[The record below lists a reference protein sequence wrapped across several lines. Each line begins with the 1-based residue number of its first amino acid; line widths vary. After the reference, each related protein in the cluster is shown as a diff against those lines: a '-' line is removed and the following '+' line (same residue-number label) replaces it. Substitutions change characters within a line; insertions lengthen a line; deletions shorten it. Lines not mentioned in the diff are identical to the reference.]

1 MNENILLIP
10 VILPLAGGIL
20 CLLTP
25 KKVRWFREILTLL
38 IASLSTISALFI
50 FFREIPGLHYGFLE
64 FEKFNLHLDLVN
76 SPLSAFILLF
86 ITGSV
91 FLVSIY
97 SLSYFSRDNN
107 PKEYSAFLL
116 LALGGSCGV
125 VIADHFLLFLIFW
138 EIVTVSLY
146 FLICTGGKNARK
158 GATKTFTMLGG
169 ADGCLLL
176 GIGLCWFMTKSYT
189 ISGLNIPIDGW
200 MPGIAFLLMM
210 TGAIAK
216 AGAMPLHTWIPAAA
230 DSAPPPVMAVLPAAI
245 DKLLGIFLLVRIST
259 SIFIMT
265 PGLGLVLMII
275 GAITIIAAVMVAMVQ
290 HDLRRLL
297 SYHAISQ
304 VGYMVLGIGT
314 MSPIGLAGALFHM
327 INNSIYKNCLFLSC
341 GAVKKR
347 TGTTNL
353 ADLGGLAKVMPLTF
367 IACLISSLA
376 ISGVPPFNGFTSKWL
391 IYQGILETGMKGSYI
406 FLVAAM
412 FGSVLTLASF
422 LKVIYSVFLGPKT
435 LKTKQVKKDVPAT
448 MTVPMLL
455 LAVLCLIFGIWYAL
469 PLNNMIIP
477 AIGASVVISGSW
489 SSTMASLL
497 MAAGIILGLLVYLL
511 GRVRK
516 SARVVGSFIGG
527 EELDNETG
535 RINGT
540 HFYLTIKEMPFL
552 RSIYDM
558 QEKGFFDPYNWL
570 GRLGTTITRVLRKIH
585 NGMLS
590 WYLSWSLA
598 GIVILLGI
606 LFFM

>member
-1 MNENILLIP
+1 MNANVLLIP

-20 CLLTP
+20 CLLIP
-25 KKVRWFREILTLL
+25 KKVRWFRESLTLL
-38 IASLSTISALFI
+38 IATLSTISAFFM
-50 FFREIPGLHYGFLE
+50 FFREIPGLHYDFLE
-64 FEKFNLHLDLVN
+64 FEKFNLHLNMVI
-76 SPLSAFILLF
+76 SPMSAFILLF

-107 PKEYSAFLL
+107 PKEYPAFLL
-116 LALGGSCGV
+116 LALGGACGV

-146 FLICTGGKNARK
+146 FLIGTGGKDARK
-158 GATKTFTMLGG
+158 GATKTFAILGG

-176 GIGLCWFMTKSYT
+176 GIGLCWFMTKSFT
-189 ISGLNIPIDGW
+189 ISGLNIPINGW

-230 DSAPPPVMAVLPAAI
+230 VSAPPPVMAVLPASI
-245 DKLLGIFLLVRIST
+245 DKLLGIFLLIRIST
-259 SIFIMT
+259 SIFIIT

-275 GAITIIAAVMVAMVQ
+275 GAVTIIAAVMVAMVQ

-327 INNSIYKNCLFLSC
+327 LNNSIYKSCLFLSC

-391 IYQGILETGMKGSYI
+391 IYQGILETGLKGSYI

-435 LKTKQVKKDVPAT
+435 LKTEQVKKDVPVT
-448 MTVPMLL
+448 MAVPMLL
-455 LAVLCLIFGIWYAL
+455 LALLCLIFGIWYAL

-477 AIGASVVISGSW
+477 AIGASVVIGGSW

-511 GRVRK
+511 GRLKK

-570 GRLGTTITRVLRKIH
+570 GRLGAGITWVLRKIH